1 METWNRDE
9 LYAQIWEEPLIKVAA
24 KYGISAVMLGKVCR
38 KLQIPLPGRGYW
50 AKKEFG
56 KPLEKIPLPEVENL
70 PVVRRFKEIGS
81 ENTQISAPEP
91 EPTDPEYQR
100 ILQVESR

>member
-1 METWNRDE
+1 MDTWNREE
-9 LYAQIWEEPLIKVAA
+9 LYAEIWEQPLVKVAA

-56 KPLEKIPLPEVENL
+56 KPLEKIPLPEAKDL
-70 PVVRRFKEIGS
+70 PVVQRVKQLPS
-81 ENTQISAPEP
+81 N
-91 EPTDPEYQR
+91 TDPQSPVLR
-100 ILQVESR
+100 